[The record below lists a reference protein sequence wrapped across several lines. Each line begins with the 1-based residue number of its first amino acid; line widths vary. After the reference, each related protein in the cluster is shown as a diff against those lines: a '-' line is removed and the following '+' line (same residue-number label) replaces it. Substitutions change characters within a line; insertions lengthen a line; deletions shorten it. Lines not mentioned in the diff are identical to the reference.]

1 MMGKQHSNYRTSG
14 KRECIIRPLHH
25 LANRSQNGA
34 ALNGISVFVRRI
46 KGIHA
51 ALNKLADNRNFWG
64 LFSLPFRTQI
74 CRIIIAITP

>member
-1 MMGKQHSNYRTSG
+1 MMGKQHSNYRTWG
-14 KRECIIRPLHH
+14 KRIIRANPYIII
-25 LANRSQNGA
+25 ANRSQNGA